1 LRRFVIDFDGAY
13 LRQQKPD
20 PAIEVDVTVGA
31 GATLA
36 YKTVQKNAYNGTWRV
51 GFGIKPDSTGK
62 PVELRCF
69 LKKTPHVL
77 TETWTYLWSP

>member
-1 LRRFVIDFDGAY
+1 MVDFDGPY

-20 PAIEVDVTVGA
+20 PAIVPEVSVGD
-31 GATLA
+31 GAKLA
-36 YKTVQKNAYNGTWRV
+36 YMTVQKNPYNGMWRL
-51 GFGIKPDSTGK
+51 GFGIKPDASGR

-69 LKKTPHVL
+69 LKKPPHVL